1 MAGVAIEG
9 TRVLPEPGPAGTAAS
24 PASEV
29 AVTAADTDQ
38 RLIELWLYGRAKRT
52 QRAYQAD
59 IAAFN
64 RFVQKPL
71 RQLTLGELQSYQ
83 DSLQHLA
90 TASQA
95 RRLSSIKSL
104 LSFGQKTG
112 YLTLNV
118 GAAIFLPKIKQTLAE
133 RILAEDDVLRMLALE
148 RNTRN
153 RALLRLLYLGG
164 LRASVSSAN
173 CASVIS
179 WRARMPVRSQ
189 YSARAATP
197 GRCS

>member
-1 MAGVAIEG
+1 MAGVMIAG
-9 TRVLPEPGPAGTAAS
+9 MSMLPGPAGTAAS
-24 PASEV
+24 PASKV
-29 AVTAADTDQ
+29 AVIAADTDQ

-95 RRLSSIKSL
+95 PAQLDQVTAQLRPENRLPDAQRWGRDLPAKDQTDARR
-104 LSFGQKTG
+104 TH
-112 YLTLNV
+112 
-118 GAAIFLPKIKQTLAE
+118 
-133 RILAEDDVLRMLALE
+133 
-148 RNTRN
+148 
-153 RALLRLLYLGG
+153 
-164 LRASVSSAN
+164 
-173 CASVIS
+173 
-179 WRARMPVRSQ
+179 
-189 YSARAATP
+189 P
-197 GRCS
+197 GRG

>member
-24 PASEV
+24 PASAV
-29 AVTAADTDQ
+29 AVTAADSDE
-38 RLIELWLYGRAKRT
+38 RLIELWLYGRPKRT

-118 GAAIFLPKIKQTLAE
+118 GAAIFLPKINRRSPNASWPRTTYCECWRLS
-133 RILAEDDVLRMLALE
+133 V
-148 RNTRN
+148 TR
-153 RALLRLLYLGG
+153 AIVPCCVC
-164 LRASVSSAN
+164 SISAA
-173 CASVIS
+173 CAH
-179 WRARMPVRSQ
+179 Q
-189 YSARAATP
+189 
-197 GRCS
+197 

>member
-1 MAGVAIEG
+1 MAGVTIEG
-9 TRVLPEPGPAGTAAS
+9 MRVLPEPGPAGTAAS

-29 AVTAADTDQ
+29 AAIAADTDQ

-64 RFVQKPL
+64 RFVLKPL

-95 RRLSSIKSL
+95 RRLSAVKSTAQL
-104 LSFGQKTG
+104 RPE
-112 YLTLNV
+112 NR
-118 GAAIFLPKIKQTLAE
+118 LPDAQRWGRDLPAENQTDAC
-133 RILAEDDVLRMLALE
+133 
-148 RNTRN
+148 
-153 RALLRLLYLGG
+153 RAH
-164 LRASVSSAN
+164 
-173 CASVIS
+173 
-179 WRARMPVRSQ
+179 
-189 YSARAATP
+189 P
-197 GRCS
+197 GRG